1 MKSEIHR
8 FLRGKGSLHSPL
20 LKSLLFEEVVLEVTV
35 MNPAN
40 DLIDDIQVELNDGNE
55 LENHLIVPPLSN
67 LSRLLDNEAALVT
80 ESNDI
85 NFFRESIM
93 FLEVVGVSG
102 LQPPGQQEDCNVYL
116 NSALITHDCIFHAL

>member
-1 MKSEIHR
+1 
-8 FLRGKGSLHSPL
+8 
-20 LKSLLFEEVVLEVTV
+20 

-40 DLIDDIQVELNDGNE
+40 DLIDDVQVELNDGNE

-67 LSRLLDNEAALVT
+67 LSRLLDNEAANIT

-102 LQPPGQQEDCNVYL
+102 LQPPGQQEDSSVYL
-116 NSALITHDCIFHAL
+116 NLALTLAELCYLILKKMNIPQPQ